1 MKTRIYTSFEET
13 IEDFPDG
20 ASLMVFCWGVSG
32 TPQNLLHALKQKA
45 VKDLTLI
52 THNVVPASVGKSVLW
67 DVVTPFMLAD
77 QVKKLVTA
85 WPGTSYLGMES
96 PMERRIREGK
106 TELELV
112 SHGILAERIR
122 AGGAG
127 IGGFYSPAGIGPVV
141 EQGKEKR
148 VLDDGREYLL
158 EKPLTADFGFIRA
171 HRADKLG
178 NLVYR
183 GGGRGCN
190 PVMATACRT
199 VIAEVD
205 EIVEVGELDPETII
219 TPGIY
224 VNRLVQVP
232 EQGLGSARHR
242 RELLSRFPTQGQKA

>member
-1 MKTRIYTSFEET
+1 MKTRICTTFEEA
-13 IEDFPDG
+13 IGDFPDG

-32 TPQNLLHALKQKA
+32 TPQNLLQALKNKGTQ
-45 VKDLTLI
+45 DLTLI
-52 THNVVPASVGKSVLW
+52 THNVMPAFVGKTVLW
-67 DVVTPFMLAD
+67 DVVTPFMMAD
-77 QVKKLVTA
+77 QVKKLITA
-85 WPGTSYLGMES
+85 WPGMSYLGMES

-106 TELELV
+106 TALELV

-127 IGGFYSPAGIGPVV
+127 IGGFYSPVGIGTLV

-148 VLDDGREYLL
+148 LLDDGREYLL

-199 VIAEVD
+199 VVAEVD
-205 EIVEVGELDPETII
+205 EIVEVGELDPDAII

-224 VNRLVQVP
+224 VDRLVRVP
-232 EQGLGSARHR
+232 EAGLGSARNR
-242 RELLSRFPTQGQKA
+242 KELLARFQAQGKKS